1 MYVCV
6 CGVRVAA
13 RRAPGRGRRKEKET
27 SSPDSLHCKTPPQK
41 SKPPRQ
47 EPTITTAKQQG
58 AAQRC
63 GVPGVTGKSL
73 RLPASGRHRGGGGGV
88 MTLRLNNAVTRL
100 LTRRHRRRPLPAIAA
115 RLARL
120 ARPFTVSALD
130 TKRIAMEKSRSQI
143 YAQWSQTELISRIL
157 ELERSMET

>member
-1 MYVCV
+1 
-6 CGVRVAA
+6 
-13 RRAPGRGRRKEKET
+13 
-27 SSPDSLHCKTPPQK
+27 
-41 SKPPRQ
+41 
-47 EPTITTAKQQG
+47 
-58 AAQRC
+58 
-63 GVPGVTGKSL
+63 
-73 RLPASGRHRGGGGGV
+73 

-100 LTRRHRRRPLPAIAA
+100 LTRRRPLSAIAA

-130 TKRIAMEKSRSQI
+130 TERIAMEKSRSQI